1 MKYMHLAAAALM
13 TASIGDAA
21 AAKDKTAKT
30 YVVVNEDVGV
40 PVFAYDI
47 SDRPYTVVGE
57 VKAGIRKATVFSKEA
72 SQKKIYGELWER
84 AEKMGADAVIN
95 AKYGD
100 SHVSVVSWGKTNAT
114 GTAIKFTGAATTS
127 ATTPMATTTPS
138 PTPGS

>member
-1 MKYMHLAAAALM
+1 MRIVHTFAFAAALGLL
-13 TASIGDAA
+13 AGGA
-21 AAKDKTAKT
+21 TAKENQPKQ

-47 SDRPYTVVGE
+47 TDRPYTVIGE

-72 SQKKIYGELWER
+72 SQAKIYRELWER

-100 SHVSVVSWGKTNAT
+100 SHVSVMSWGKTNAT
-114 GTAIKFTGAATTS
+114 GTAIKFNASSTPAT
-127 ATTPMATTTPS
+127 A
-138 PTPGS
+138 GN